1 LDGSDCTPGMMSF
14 SVEPSFFRA
23 WGPAMLFCLSCHCCR
38 VQTRGRD

>member
-1 LDGSDCTPGMMSF
+1 LDGSDCTPGMTSF

-23 WGPAMLFCLSCHCCR
+23 WGPARPFCLSCHCCR